1 MGCFVN
7 GTTEIQFEFDAEEIL
22 YVDFSKE
29 EVIYTVP
36 TFIDPDP
43 SQLLVGLNIL
53 KDALDNKVLCL
64 ALTTMAAIEE
74 KHPPEARGKLTPT
87 LILWCNW

>member
-7 GTTEIQFEFDAEEIL
+7 GTTEIQFEFDTEEVL
-22 YVDFSKE
+22 YVDFSKK

-36 TFIDPDP
+36 TFLDPDP

-53 KDALDNKVLCL
+53 KDALDNKELCL
-64 ALTTMAAIEE
+64 ELTALAAIEE
-74 KHPPEARGKLTPT
+74 KHPPEERGKLIPT
-87 LILWCNW
+87 LISVVM